1 MISTKDVVVQYRP
14 NRVNDITD
22 QQIAY
27 IPRLEED
34 QVECSMPYYIYEGKK
49 VAINPKK
56 QIVFKLRYLH
66 FNDKMNSIKRRN
78 YRSCRTI
85 LLNLINKK
93 VLKPFMLFINGI
105 FISWAAISIIINNDD
120 YYLMIDFDYARAIS
134 NLCQTYQFVQMF
146 SLPDSMYYIDM
157 RHTKPNSK
165 PLFMFNQNG
174 LFTIDLREA
183 VDGITQD
190 IVDIDSFSYF
200 RLNRSV
206 NAVRLYDNN
215 KKIKISDKNIFLF
228 VNGKL
233 NFGVLKKIKRS
244 RLKTKIVD
252 GKETAYLE
260 FYYSN
265 HTVNN
270 NLSISIVGNLISV
283 DDGKITNSVFDIML
297 FMNSSFTSENL
308 DNIMRITE
316 ASRIDAVMSANNG
329 VILPYYSRL
338 SRPFDLPISMNSA
351 SSIPLSENFI
361 AGYNPCLFN
370 ELVKTYS
377 TIEIQELKGS
387 DILKSIAKAKRGNVI
402 SIALKHDGMY
412 EERILLF
419 INGLL
424 YVNHS
429 ISTLNTNTI
438 NIPIRSTISADD
450 AVEIMR
456 FKNVNNFETNI
467 VVNEHDGF
475 IYQCGALVNDDM
487 CLFCKTPSQSEYTYP
502 EDGFQQFEVEYTL
515 EYDEKGYVKIVLT
528 DEFYYGKE
536 LTVAYKNRFVYKNFK
551 ISKNNTDSINME
563 NHFKYC
569 IDVNRYMIFVNG
581 RLLNKN
587 RYNIAI
593 PCDPASDNYQFLLHL
608 NAPLK
613 GTDRL
618 DVVYVS
624 TDLEDFLLQD
634 ELDPTGDIAVDQEDL
649 DYVFSKELYMIWI
662 NGKKIPISQLDDIN
676 TTCIRVNKDQKT
688 TSNLRV
694 IKYIKCSILQD
705 LISSTQSDWD
715 KGIFDTGM
723 SRDAINA
730 IIGKKDIVYT
740 NTEPDYGGT
749 NTTNQPAID
758 ISNNVLILSGTNNNM
773 TFSIS
778 NSVGILDDH
787 GDTIQTDIDSNV
799 LYINYEG
806 SN

>member
-1 MISTKDVVVQYRP
+1 MISTKDVVIKYRP

-49 VAINPKK
+49 VAINQKK
-56 QIVFKLRYLH
+56 QILFKLRYLH

-78 YRSCRTI
+78 YRSCRFT
-85 LLNLINKK
+85 LLDLINKK

-105 FISWAAISIIINNDD
+105 FISWTIMSIIINNDD
-120 YYLMIDFDYARAIS
+120 CYLMIDFDKAREIS

-157 RHTKPNSK
+157 RHTKPNNK
-165 PLFMFNQNG
+165 PLFMFNING
-174 LFTIDLREA
+174 LFTIDAREA
-183 VDGITQD
+183 VDGITQN
-190 IVDIDSFSYF
+190 IITIDSFSYF

-244 RLKTKIVD
+244 RLKTEIVD
-252 GKETAYLE
+252 GKETSCLE

-265 HTVNN
+265 HTTGN
-270 NLSISIVGNLISV
+270 NLPISVAGNLISV
-283 DDGKITNSVFDIML
+283 NDGKNTDSVFDIML

-308 DNIMRITE
+308 DNIMRIPE
-316 ASRIDAVMSANNG
+316 ESRILAVMNANNG
-329 VILPYYSRL
+329 VNLPYYSRL
-338 SRPFDLPISMNSA
+338 SRPFDIPISMNSA

-361 AGYNPCLFN
+361 AGYNPYLFN
-370 ELVKTYS
+370 ELVKSYS

-387 DILKSIAKAKRGNVI
+387 DILKSIAKTKKGDTI
-402 SIALKHDGMY
+402 SIALNNDGMY

-419 INGLL
+419 VNGLL
-424 YVNHS
+424 YENHD
-429 ISTLNTNTI
+429 ISTLNTNTMY
-438 NIPIRSTISADD
+438 IPIRSRISADDDVEIMNLNINTTIPPIGLTISADD
-450 AVEIMR
+450 NVEIMR

-475 IYQCGALVNDDM
+475 IYQCGSLVNDDM
-487 CLFCKTPSQSEYTYP
+487 RLFCKTPSQSEYTYP

-515 EYDEKGYVKIVLT
+515 EYNEKGYVKIVLT

-536 LTVAYKNRFVYKNFK
+536 LTVAYKNRFVYRNFK

-569 IDVNRYMIFVNG
+569 IDADRYMIFVNG
-581 RLLNKN
+581 RLLKKN
-587 RYNIAI
+587 QYNITI
-593 PCDPASDNYQFLLHL
+593 PCDPMSNNQHFLLHL
-608 NAPLK
+608 NTPLTRADK
-613 GTDRL
+613 L

-624 TDLEDFLLQD
+624 TDLEDFLLRD
-634 ELDPTGDIAVDQEDL
+634 ELNLTGDIIVDQEDL
-649 DYVFSKELYMIWI
+649 DYIFSKELYMIWI

-676 TTCIRVNKDQKT
+676 PTCIRVNKDQNT

-694 IKYIKCSILQD
+694 IKYIKCSILRD

-715 KGIFDTGM
+715 ILNTGL
-723 SRDAINA
+723 SREEINV
-730 IIGKKDIVYT
+730 ITGKKDIVYT
-740 NTEPDYGGT
+740 NTEPNYG
-749 NTTNQPAID
+749 
-758 ISNNVLILSGTNNNM
+758 
-773 TFSIS
+773 
-778 NSVGILDDH
+778 
-787 GDTIQTDIDSNV
+787 
-799 LYINYEG
+799 
-806 SN
+806 